1 GVEKKDSEVEIRH
14 IRVNPSHRHQ
24 GIGKQMMDALK
35 HLFKTQELVPNELT
49 QSFFERCQGQQ
60 DQEISNNN

>member
-1 GVEKKDSEVEIRH
+1 KEEPLS
-14 IRVNPSHRHQ
+14 RHQ

-35 HLFKTQELVPNELT
+35 HLFKTQVLVPNELT

-60 DQEISNNN
+60 DQDISYNN